1 MKEQLVKQMIDRF
14 LCWKLP
20 EDFGPD
26 AGIRFA
32 PSPFQ
37 THDGPHWP
45 TGTNLLHA
53 GQAKALFEYLIGDA
67 LDGIDEPKGE

>member
-20 EDFGPD
+20 KD
-26 AGIRFA
+26 FA
-32 PSPFQ
+32 PDCGISFKPSK
-37 THDGPHWP
+37 THIVLDVWP

-53 GQAKALFEYLIGDA
+53 VQAKALFEYLIGDA